1 MKKLNKLVAI
11 LVAMAMVLSLSII
24 AAFAA
29 PNTTGTDA
37 TNPAKAALTKTFTMQ
52 AGTTT
57 PTTSFTFNFAPAEG
71 SDTGATAFTKT
82 INYTEAK
89 TGVTSGDTKTVVIQ
103 SADILNGITWPGTG
117 RFIYDVTE
125 ANAGQTASLAGG
137 TLSYGTNMYKMYVDV
152 KRDTTGA
159 LYVSNI
165 AVAVAEYQT
174 VTDPETGTETQKIV
188 ATETKVD
195 PSNPVTP
202 ADGTEEHNTGNG
214 FNFNNSFK
222 KDVIEVTPTGED
234 DNDGKG
240 FFVEKKVAG
249 NLADTQQAFTFT
261 VKVTRAA
268 GSTLEKYTAAI
279 YDNDQTGDP
288 AADIG
293 VVGQP
298 IDFTF
303 EDGVAEKTV
312 TLTDN
317 QRLVFTKTEV
327 GAKYEVAETPD
338 ADYNTT
344 VVKTVKSVA
353 GEETTTLEAV
363 DYITDGLDN
372 AKYKNTYNKDDGT
385 TPTGI
390 LISNLPYIA
399 LALVAIGG
407 LVAYVVVRRRST
419 DEA

>member
-1 MKKLNKLVAI
+1 MKKLISI

-71 SDTGATAFTKT
+71 SDTGATVFTKT

-125 ANAGQTASLAGG
+125 TNAGTTAPLENG

-152 KRDTTGA
+152 KRDASGT

-165 AVAVAEYQT
+165 AVAVAEYK
-174 VTDPETGTETQKIV
+174 VDPETGDNEIV

-303 EDGVAEKTV
+303 EDGVAEKSV

-327 GAKYEVAETPD
+327 GAKYEVAETAD

-407 LVAYVVVRRRST
+407 LVAYVVVRRRNA